1 MMDGI
6 VSLYGVYRT
15 FRMGDVPVPV
25 LHDISLDIG
34 EGECVAVIGP
44 SGSGKSSL
52 MNLVGLLDR
61 PDSGQVVIEGIETG
75 RLSPDRRA
83 ALRNRRI
90 GFVFQSYNLLARH
103 TAHANVQLPLLY
115 AGVGRAERRRR
126 AELALEAVGLAHRAG
141 HLPSRL
147 SGGEQQRVAIARALV
162 TDPGILLADEPTGAL
177 DSRMGGEIIALFRT
191 LNRAGRT
198 ILLIT
203 HDQGVAAKCGRVV
216 RLLDGRIV
224 SDCRQAVRGL
234 GEMRA

>member
-1 MMDGI
+1 MTGAV
-6 VSLYGVYRT
+6 VSLYGIHRT
-15 FRMGDVPVPV
+15 FRMGDVSVPV
-25 LHDISLDIG
+25 LHDVSLDIG

-61 PDSGQVVIEGIETG
+61 PDSGQVLIEGIETG
-75 RLSPDRRA
+75 RLTPDRRA
-83 ALRNRRI
+83 MLRNRRI
-90 GFVFQSYNLLARH
+90 GFVFQSYNLLSRH
-103 TAHANVQLPLLY
+103 TALANVQLPLLY
-115 AGVGRAERRRR
+115 AGVGRSERRRR
-126 AELALEAVGLAHRAG
+126 GEQALEAVGLAHRAG

-177 DSRMGGEIIALFRT
+177 DSRTGSEIIGLFHG

-203 HDQGVAAKCGRVV
+203 HDPGVAAQCGRVV

-224 SDCRQAVRGL
+224 SDCQQAVRGL
-234 GEMRA
+234 RERRA

>member
-1 MMDGI
+1 MNGAL
-6 VSLYGVYRT
+6 VSLYGVHRT

-25 LHDISLDIG
+25 LHDVSLEVG
-34 EGECVAVIGP
+34 QGECVAVIGP

-61 PDSGQVVIEGIETG
+61 PDSGQIVIEGIETG
-75 RLSPDRRA
+75 RLSPDRQA
-83 ALRNRRI
+83 VLRNRRI

-103 TAHANVQLPLLY
+103 TALANVQLPLLY
-115 AGVGRAERRRR
+115 AGIGRAERRRR

-177 DSRMGGEIIALFRT
+177 DSRTGGEIMALFRT

-203 HDQGVAAKCGRVV
+203 HDQGIAAKCGRVV

-224 SDCRQAVRGL
+224 SDTRQAVRGL
-234 GEMRA
+234 AEMRA